1 MLLYEVHDSHFDDM
15 ALDIICGH
23 NTQSFILKAGGSVH
37 DQPNDN
43 GLNMKLDNFYGNAR
57 KKCMRKH
64 VTLKFTPAHINYV
77 LVETWG
83 AFKLSSATITQ
94 KRF

>member
-1 MLLYEVHDSHFDDM
+1 MDYNGWNKSMSHFASIYWYSPLNAQVLLYEVHDSHFDDM

-43 GLNMKLDNFYGNAR
+43 GLNMKLDNF
-57 KKCMRKH
+57 
-64 VTLKFTPAHINYV
+64 
-77 LVETWG
+77 
-83 AFKLSSATITQ
+83 
-94 KRF
+94 